1 MANEETNA
9 DLNGLIDNLTHQ
21 YPNITREQIRQ
32 VFTEVSQEYL
42 SEYKENIQS
51 KLREKELS
59 LLTKFNNLQ
68 LTNKT
73 E

>member
-1 MANEETNA
+1 MIE
-9 DLNGLIDNLTHQ
+9 NLHHQ
-21 YPNITREQIRQ
+21 YSTITPEQIRQ
-32 VFTEVSQEYL
+32 IFAEISQEYL
-42 SEYKENIQS
+42 SEHNENLQH

-68 LTNKT
+68 LTNNKN

>member
-1 MANEETNA
+1 MIE
-9 DLNGLIDNLTHQ
+9 NLHHQ
-21 YPNITREQIRQ
+21 YPTITPEQIRQ
-32 VFTEVSQEYL
+32 IFAEISQEYL
-42 SEYKENIQS
+42 SEHNENLQH

-68 LTNKT
+68 LTNNKN